1 MDKYKETIELGHNEV
16 PARLNLDTGEFLVA
30 SKPEKRGDDTLGPNP
45 IKKFSKRNEMAWEV
59 LETQTSNLEYAVA
72 NKLTRYLKMH
82 TNSLDPLNNDT
93 TLTTLSEEFGVSRKS
108 ISGVFDRLFRLGVY
122 GKFELYEMN
131 EKYKNYWIFNP
142 YLTSNG
148 KYTKKDVLGLFQ
160 NTLYAKI

>member
-1 MDKYKETIELGHNEV
+1 MDNYKETIKLEHNEV
-16 PARLNLDTGEFLVA
+16 PAKLNLDTGEFLIA
-30 SKPEKRGDDTLGPNP
+30 SKAGKRGDDTLGANP
-45 IKKFSKRNEMAWEV
+45 IKKFSKRNEQAWEV

-82 TNSLDPLNNDT
+82 TNSLDPLNNST
-93 TLTTLSEEFGVSRKS
+93 TLTVLSEEFAVSRKS
-108 ISGVFDRLFRLGVY
+108 ISGIFDKLFRLGVY
-122 GKFELYEMN
+122 GKFEVYEMN

-148 KYTKKDVLGLFQ
+148 KYTKRDVLALFQ